1 MIFVCFVFLNQQL
14 DNALTEGEGVSVA
27 EWEGR
32 GRGGRGSDKAA
43 DCRESGH
50 V

>member
-1 MIFVCFVFLNQQL
+1 MIFLFVLFFNQPL

-32 GRGGRGSDKAA
+32 GRGSDKAA